1 MNKRLDVGGESMGRS
16 WVRPAVLFGFLGF
29 LSWAGLRHQQL
40 GGGPAG
46 APPVDALCPLG
57 GLEGLHRLVAQGEWL
72 RRLAPSSLILLG
84 AVLVLTLAFGRVFC
98 GWICPLGA
106 LGEGMAAL
114 GRRLGI
120 RPLRVPPE
128 VDRPLRWL
136 KGAVLVGITL
146 WAWRTGTLAWRD
158 FDPWVAWMH
167 LSAGWEGV
175 TERPWAY
182 GILVGAV
189 LLASLKVERFWCRYL
204 CPLGALLVP
213 FQRLAWWKVARTPG
227 RCIRCGACDR
237 ACPVGLEPLGTE
249 RVLSGE
255 CLACGRCVCACPAPG
270 ALAFTGVQGRTLS
283 PLRLGLAGVGLFL
296 LVWAGARATG
306 VWATFAPPR
315 QESVQTSPG
324 EGIYGWMT
332 LEEVSRSLGIP
343 AERLILLGGL
353 DPGVSRDVPL
363 KKLPGVDDEAFRAR
377 VAAALAG
384 TPEGDRKSP
393 PPNPDEVRGT
403 QTLREVATLFGVEEE
418 ALLAEAGWPSGV
430 SSDVPL
436 KDLAVSLGAE
446 VQAIREALKRL
457 VP

>member
-1 MNKRLDVGGESMGRS
+1 M
-16 WVRPAVLFGFLGF
+16 
-29 LSWAGLRHQQL
+29 
-40 GGGPAG
+40 
-46 APPVDALCPLG
+46 
-57 GLEGLHRLVAQGEWL
+57 
-72 RRLAPSSLILLG
+72 
-84 AVLVLTLAFGRVFC
+84 
-98 GWICPLGA
+98 
-106 LGEGMAAL
+106 
-114 GRRLGI
+114 
-120 RPLRVPPE
+120 
-128 VDRPLRWL
+128 
-136 KGAVLVGITL
+136 
-146 WAWRTGTLAWRD
+146 
-158 FDPWVAWMH
+158 
-167 LSAGWEGV
+167 
-175 TERPWAY
+175 
-182 GILVGAV
+182 

-306 VWATFAPPR
+306 IWATFAPPR

-353 DPGVSRDVPL
+353 DPGPQGFWIGL
-363 KKLPGVDDEAFRAR
+363 ICALTTAAGLLGYR
-377 VAAALAG
+377 VAVMLRRLEQEKGEWVRA
-384 TPEGDRKSP
+384 DRP
-393 PPNPDEVRGT
+393 
-403 QTLREVATLFGVEEE
+403 
-418 ALLAEAGWPSGV
+418 
-430 SSDVPL
+430 
-436 KDLAVSLGAE
+436 
-446 VQAIREALKRL
+446 
-457 VP
+457 